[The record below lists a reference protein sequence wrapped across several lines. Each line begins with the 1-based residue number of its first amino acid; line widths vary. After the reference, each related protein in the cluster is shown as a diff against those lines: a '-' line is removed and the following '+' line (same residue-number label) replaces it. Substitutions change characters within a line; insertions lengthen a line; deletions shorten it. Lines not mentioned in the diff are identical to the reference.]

1 MCVFR
6 DIRGWRS
13 SALQSP
19 RLGTMAASPDVD
31 SELMPSWFKFLTTIR
46 DQGIITRMIMIMMR
60 IEMIKMRMGRR
71 AKWREEPVA
80 KNK

>member
-1 MCVFR
+1 MIMETEMTDFR
-6 DIRGWRS
+6 ITFRI
-13 SALQSP
+13 
-19 RLGTMAASPDVD
+19 
-31 SELMPSWFKFLTTIR
+31 KTTIR

-80 KNK
+80 ENK

>member
-1 MCVFR
+1 MIMETEITDFR
-6 DIRGWRS
+6 ITFRI
-13 SALQSP
+13 
-19 RLGTMAASPDVD
+19 
-31 SELMPSWFKFLTTIR
+31 KTTIR
-46 DQGIITRMIMIMMR
+46 DQGMIMRMIMIMMR

>member
-1 MCVFR
+1 MIMETEITDFR
-6 DIRGWRS
+6 ITFRIKTR
-13 SALQSP
+13 
-19 RLGTMAASPDVD
+19 
-31 SELMPSWFKFLTTIR
+31 IR
-46 DQGIITRMIMIMMR
+46 DQKMIIRMIMIMMR

>member
-1 MCVFR
+1 MIMETEITNFR
-6 DIRGWRS
+6 ITLR
-13 SALQSP
+13 
-19 RLGTMAASPDVD
+19 
-31 SELMPSWFKFLTTIR
+31 IR
-46 DQGIITRMIMIMMR
+46 DQGVITRMIMIMMR